1 LLVFDL
7 LNVVFDS
14 LSVKSYALLYLTR
27 SGGLVSWSLGLEN
40 RPRITLAL
48 ERVIV
53 KRSLWLQQL
62 A

>member
-1 LLVFDL
+1 MTFLLLVFDL

-53 KRSLWLQQL
+53 KRSL
-62 A
+62 

>member
-1 LLVFDL
+1 MTFLLLVFDL
-7 LNVVFDS
+7 LNVIFDS

-53 KRSLWLQQL
+53 KRSL
-62 A
+62 

>member
-1 LLVFDL
+1 VTFLLLVFDL

-53 KRSLWLQQL
+53 KRSL
-62 A
+62 